1 MRQLIKTFNFLTA
14 FLPIVLYGQIL
25 HTDPYQI
32 NLTYLNIEQTK
43 KEIKETKIKKI
54 SSLDYE
60 LKKNGTKKKKQK
72 LNYIVEFDKFGNP
85 THYRYKY
92 IMPCW
97 WLPTLKQKLKLE
109 KEIST
114 TCDYL
119 FQYDSLQNLT
129 HLQEYIVES
138 ISASHSEND
147 VYFFYDK
154 KNNLIHQTI
163 SYKTIYKLGFKY
175 RGVSY
180 DNDTS
185 IIKYTLNYN
194 NKNNVTTVIQ
204 LRNDFKRWKNA
215 KQIDTL
221 VFNCSFDS
229 IFSFKDLPKGIKVDS
244 LGRIVEETFYSIHG
258 KSIVGGACVTPES
271 PNDIIKK
278 YFYNNE
284 GKLYKAEMYSR
295 RGDFLSRL
303 FWKYDNNGLLLSKQ
317 FENAIQIT
325 CYEYEYY

>member
-1 MRQLIKTFNFLTA
+1 LRQFIKNFIFLTA
-14 FLPIVLYGQIL
+14 FLPTVLFCQIF
-25 HTDPYQI
+25 HTDPYRI
-32 NLTYLNIEQTK
+32 NFTYLNIEQSSQD
-43 KEIKETKIKKI
+43 IKETKIKKI

-60 LKKNGTKKKKQK
+60 LKKDGTKKKKPK

-85 THYRYKY
+85 THYQYKF
-92 IMPCW
+92 ILPCW

-114 TCDYL
+114 TCDYF

-129 HLQEYIVES
+129 HVKEYIVES

-154 KNNLIHQTI
+154 MNNLINQTI
-163 SYKTIYKLGFKY
+163 SNKTIYKPGFKY

-185 IIKYTLNYN
+185 VIKYTFNYN
-194 NKNNVTTVIQ
+194 NKNNVTTVSQ
-204 LRNDFKRWKNA
+204 WRNDFEPWQNS
-215 KQIDTL
+215 KQINTL

-229 IFSFKDLPKGIKVDS
+229 IFSFKDLPKGVKVDS

-258 KSIVGGACVTPES
+258 KPLGGGACITPDS

-278 YFYNNE
+278 YFYDND
-284 GKLYKAEMYSR
+284 GRLYKAEMYSR
-295 RGDFLSRL
+295 RGDFLNRI
-303 FWKYDNNGLLLSKQ
+303 FWKYDNNGLLLSRQ
-317 FENAIQIT
+317 FENALQIT
-325 CYEYEYY
+325 CYEYERY